1 MVKLRIIHV
10 LSFAGLVGSSLV
22 MIGLLIYA
30 ARLNP
35 VAAIVILLFWYLG
48 QVGLNYVHCKKC
60 ERRKKNGPIKN
71 NRH

>member
-35 VAAIVILLFWYLG
+35 VASNRNPIILVF
-48 QVGLNYVHCKKC
+48 
-60 ERRKKNGPIKN
+60 GPGRTKLCSLQKM
-71 NRH
+71 